1 MSSEAELTKKFG
13 HPLLS
18 SFICIS
24 KVDMAASSS
33 TNQQGLPRKP
43 LEPTGMLHR
52 VLSGEDYALALTP
65 GFFGFYGHIGVLK
78 ALEETNCLRPS
89 HVSGSSAGALVG
101 GFLSAGKYLVNR

>member
-1 MSSEAELTKKFG
+1 MLSQNLSPFLNTSESMSTPSSDN
-13 HPLLS
+13 LS
-18 SFICIS
+18 GS
-24 KVDMAASSS
+24 
-33 TNQQGLPRKP
+33 LRRP
-43 LEPTGMLHR
+43 LEPNGMLHR

-101 GFLSAGKYLVNR
+101 GFLSAGKL